1 MANIKVNIE
10 AEISDEVLSK
20 ILEGISVSE
29 VGEAATK
36 TPLQIPRVIQVEI
49 SDVGGK
55 LTARILTEEEKETEK
70 KEEK

>member
-10 AEISDEVLSK
+10 AEISDEVLAK
-20 ILEGISVSE
+20 ILEGLKVPGVEETASKI
-29 VGEAATK
+29 
-36 TPLQIPRVIQVEI
+36 QIPRVIQVEI

-55 LTARILTEEEKETEK
+55 LTARLLTEE

>member
-10 AEISDEVLSK
+10 AEMSDEVLSK
-20 ILEGISVSE
+20 ILEGLKVTGVEETASKVSV
-29 VGEAATK
+29 K
-36 TPLQIPRVIQVEI
+36 IPRVVQVEI

-55 LTARILTEEEKETEK
+55 LTARILTEGEK